1 MISKGKIGFVGGG
14 NMAEAILKGLI
25 ERGHDPLNLMVSEP
39 VAARRDELAQRFRVV
54 VCDDNAE
61 VVGRSEVVVLAIKP
75 QMVETV
81 LPGIAA
87 GFGSDKIL
95 VSILAGTATAT
106 LESYFKTPAKVVRVM
121 PNTPALV
128 GVGAAAVCPGANAS
142 ASDLAIVE
150 EIFSSVGS
158 VVRVREEQMDAVTA
172 VSGSG
177 PAYIFTVIEAM
188 VEGGV
193 QEGLDRQT
201 ALDLALQTVIGS
213 ARLVAESGEAP
224 MALRAKVCSPGGTT
238 LAAIE
243 KLEEG
248 KFAETLVRG
257 VRRAAER
264 SRELGKK

>member
-1 MISKGKIGFVGGG
+1 MTSSGKIGFVGGG

-25 ERGHDPLNLMVSEP
+25 ERGHDPQNLMVSEP
-39 VAARRDELAQRFRVV
+39 VAARRDDLAQRYRVAV
-54 VCDDNAE
+54 SDDNTE
-61 VVGRSEVVVLAIKP
+61 VVSRSEVVILAIKP
-75 QMVETV
+75 QMVDSV
-81 LPGIAA
+81 MPGIAA
-87 GFGSDKIL
+87 GFSPGKIL
-95 VSILAGTATAT
+95 VSILAGTPTAT
-106 LESYFKTPAKVVRVM
+106 LESYIETPAKVVRVM

-128 GVGAAAVCPGANAS
+128 GVGAAAICPGAYAS
-142 ASDLAIVE
+142 ARDLAIVQ

-158 VVRVREEQMDAVTA
+158 VVRVSEEQMDAVTA

-213 ARLVAESGEAP
+213 ARLVAESGEGP

-248 KFAETLVRG
+248 GFADTLVRG